1 MRSFLIEFLRA
12 AREAPRLYFAP
23 LTGAIEGI
31 RDALRETR

>member
-23 LTGAIEGI
+23 LMGAIKGV
-31 RDALRETR
+31 RDALREAR